1 MIKRS
6 IEILSIL
13 VIITGMCGCNAAL
26 QVGDRTVGVRSGNF
40 FYTDGVLRTQYRGA
54 TFDTVWTACEQALTA
69 MDATVIEKTKQIATG
84 TVTGSL
90 HDEEIVITVEYIDT
104 ENTLVGVRVGM
115 SGNNLASRIVHNHIK
130 EQIAALQS

>member
-6 IEILSIL
+6 VTVLSVL
-13 VIITGMCGCNAAL
+13 FIIIGICGCNAAL

-40 FYTDGVLRTQYRGA
+40 FYTDGVLRTQYSGA
-54 TFDTVWTACEQALTA
+54 TFDTLWTACEQALTA
-69 MDATVIEKTKQIATG
+69 MNATIIEKTKHIATG
-84 TVTGSL
+84 TVTGTL

-130 EQIAALQS
+130 EQIASLQS